1 MPSRSISLC
10 FACTSVVLALA
21 LHVYLARARPL
32 RFGVFQS
39 PEHMADLA
47 FPCAPGPDI
56 ASGEPSP
63 RARVLPYPY
72 L

>member
-10 FACTSVVLALA
+10 SACTFAVLAL
-21 LHVYLARARPL
+21 YLARARPL
-32 RFGVFQS
+32 RFGFFQS
-39 PEHMADLA
+39 PERMADLA
-47 FPCAPGPDI
+47 VPCAPGPET
-56 ASGEPSP
+56 ALGAPSP